1 LEDIF
6 SKRKTLRTIKAD
18 TSDYFIPLFHT
29 LAVFLSTKETIITK
43 RFLEHIMKNLIA
55 LTLLLGGSTLLCAQ
69 KPAKTPAT
77 YKPVKSEMY
86 RKGWIDFNKNG
97 VKDVYEDPSAPLE
110 ARIENLLQQMT
121 LDEKTCQMV
130 TLYGYKRV
138 LKDDLPTP
146 EWKELLWKDGIGAID
161 EHLNGFQQWGLP
173 PSDNAYVWP
182 ASRHAWALNEV
193 QRFFVEDTRLGIPVD
208 FTNEGIRGVES
219 YRATNFPTQLGLGH
233 TWNRELI
240 RQVGLIT
247 GREARMLG
255 YTNVYAPILDVGR
268 DQRWGRY
275 EEVYGESPYLVAE
288 LGIEMV
294 RGLQHN
300 HQVAATGKHF
310 AAYSNNKGAR
320 EGMARVDPQMSPR
333 EVENIHIYPFK
344 RVIREAGMLGV
355 MSSYNDYDGIPVQG
369 SYYWLTTRLRGEMGF
384 RGYVVSDSDA
394 VEYLYTK
401 HGTAKDMKEAVRQSV
416 EAGLNVR
423 CTFRSPDS
431 FVLPLREL
439 VKEGGLSEEVIN
451 DRVRDIL
458 RVKFL
463 IGLFDA
469 PYQTDLAGADREVEK
484 EENEAIALQASHE
497 SVVLLKNADE
507 LLPLDINSTKKI
519 AVCGPNANEEGY
531 ALTHYG
537 PLAVEVTTVLEGIQE
552 KTKGKAEVLYTKGC
566 DLVNAHWPESEI
578 IDYPLTDDEQAE
590 IDKAVENARQADV
603 AVVVLGGGQRT
614 CGENKSRTSLDL
626 PGRQLQLLQAIQATG
641 KPVVLI
647 LINGRPLSI
656 NWADKFVPAILEA
669 WYPGSKGGTAL
680 ADILFGDYNPG
691 GKLTVTFPKTVGQ
704 IPFNFPC
711 KPSSQIDGGKNP
723 GPTGNMSRINGA
735 LYPFGYGLSYTTF
748 EYSDLD
754 ITPRVITPNES
765 ATVRLKVTNTGKRA
779 GDEVV
784 QLYIRDVLS
793 SITTYEKNLAGF
805 QRIHLEPGEA
815 QELSFTID
823 RKHLELLDADMKWV
837 VEPGD
842 FVLMAGASSED
853 IRLNG
858 TLTVEDYQTRAKAI
872 EAQKP
877 AKRVSA
883 STNPEDAENVLDE
896 KINTAWQG
904 NKGDYITFALK
915 NGAKV
920 DKVAIAFT
928 RDNNLPATF
937 EIQLSGGGGQFLT
950 VYSGT
955 VSEYGKL
962 ISYPF
967 KGTTAS
973 DLRIVL
979 NDDRVSIAE
988 VKF

>member
-1 LEDIF
+1 
-6 SKRKTLRTIKAD
+6 
-18 TSDYFIPLFHT
+18 
-29 LAVFLSTKETIITK
+29 
-43 RFLEHIMKNLIA
+43 MKNLIA

-401 HGTAKDMKEAVRQSV
+401 HGTVKDMKEAVRQSV

-566 DLVNAHWPESEI
+566 DLVDAHWPESEI

-842 FVLMAGASSED
+842 FVLMTGASSED

-896 KINTAWQG
+896 KINTVWQG

>member
-1 LEDIF
+1 
-6 SKRKTLRTIKAD
+6 
-18 TSDYFIPLFHT
+18 
-29 LAVFLSTKETIITK
+29 
-43 RFLEHIMKNLIA
+43 MKNLIA

-255 YTNVYAPILDVGR
+255 YTNIYAPILDVGR

-566 DLVNAHWPESEI
+566 DLVDAHWPESEI

-603 AVVVLGGGQRT
+603 AIVVLGGGQRT

-915 NGAKV
+915 NGTQV
-920 DKVAIAFT
+920 DKVTIAFT

>member
-1 LEDIF
+1 
-6 SKRKTLRTIKAD
+6 
-18 TSDYFIPLFHT
+18 
-29 LAVFLSTKETIITK
+29 
-43 RFLEHIMKNLIA
+43 MKNLIA

-219 YRATNFPTQLGLGH
+219 YRATNFPTQLRLGH

-552 KTKGKAEVLYTKGC
+552 KTKSKAEVLYTKGC
-566 DLVNAHWPESEI
+566 DLVDAHWPESEI

>member
-1 LEDIF
+1 
-6 SKRKTLRTIKAD
+6 
-18 TSDYFIPLFHT
+18 
-29 LAVFLSTKETIITK
+29 
-43 RFLEHIMKNLIA
+43 MKNLIA

-552 KTKGKAEVLYTKGC
+552 KTKSKAEVLYTKGC
-566 DLVNAHWPESEI
+566 DLVDAHWPESEI

-680 ADILFGDYNPG
+680 AAILFGDYNPG

>member
-1 LEDIF
+1 
-6 SKRKTLRTIKAD
+6 
-18 TSDYFIPLFHT
+18 
-29 LAVFLSTKETIITK
+29 
-43 RFLEHIMKNLIA
+43 MKNLIA

-86 RKGWIDFNKNG
+86 RKGWIDFNTNG

-423 CTFRSPDS
+423 CTFRSPDP

-552 KTKGKAEVLYTKGC
+552 KTKSKAEVLYTKGC
-566 DLVNAHWPESEI
+566 DLVDAHWPESEI

-915 NGAKV
+915 NGTQV
-920 DKVAIAFT
+920 DKVTIAFT

>member
-1 LEDIF
+1 
-6 SKRKTLRTIKAD
+6 
-18 TSDYFIPLFHT
+18 
-29 LAVFLSTKETIITK
+29 
-43 RFLEHIMKNLIA
+43 MKKLIVA
-55 LTLLLGGSTLLCAQ
+55 TLLLSSGTLLSAQ
-69 KPAKTPAT
+69 KTAKIPAY
-77 YKPVKSEMY
+77 YKPAKSEMY
-86 RKGWIDFNKNG
+86 HKGWIDFNKNG
-97 VKDVYEDPSAPLE
+97 IKDIYEDPAATLD

-121 LDEKTCQMV
+121 LEEKTCQMV

-138 LKDDLPTP
+138 LKDALPTP
-146 EWKELLWKDGIGAID
+146 EWKQMLWKDGIGAID

-173 PSDNAYVWP
+173 PSDNENVWP
-182 ASRHAWALNEV
+182 ASRHAWALNEI

-219 YRATNFPTQLGLGH
+219 YKATNFPTQLGLGH

-300 HQVAATGKHF
+300 HQVAATAKHF

-320 EGMARVDPQMSPR
+320 EGMARVDPQMPPR

-344 RVIREAGMLGV
+344 RVIREAGLLGV
-355 MSSYNDYDGIPVQG
+355 MSSYNDYDGIPIQG
-369 SYYWLTTRLRGEMGF
+369 SYYWLTTRLRKEMGF

-401 HGTAKDMKEAVRQSV
+401 HNTAKDMKEAVRQSV

-469 PYQTDLAGADREVEK
+469 PYQTDLAGADDEVEK
-484 EENEAIALQASHE
+484 EANEAVALQASRE
-497 SVVLLKNADE
+497 SIVLLKNTDNT
-507 LLPLDINSTKKI
+507 LPLNIDKIKKI
-519 AVCGPNANEEGY
+519 AVCGPNADEEGY

-537 PLAVEVTTVLEGIQE
+537 PLAVEVTTVLEGIRE
-552 KTKGKAEVLYTKGC
+552 KAQGKAEVLYTKGC
-566 DLVNAHWPESEI
+566 DLVDAHWPESEI
-578 IDYPLTDDEQAE
+578 MEYPLTPDEQAE
-590 IDKAVENARQADV
+590 IDRAAANARQADV

-614 CGENKSRTSLDL
+614 CGENKSRTSLEL
-626 PGRQLQLLQAIQATG
+626 PGHQLKLLQAVQATG
-641 KPVVLI
+641 KPVILI
-647 LINGRPLSI
+647 LINGRPLSV

-669 WYPGSKGGTAL
+669 WYPGSKGGTAV

-704 IPFNFPC
+704 IPFNFPY
-711 KPSSQIDGGKNP
+711 KPASQIDGGKNP
-723 GPTGNMSRINGA
+723 GPDGNMSRINGA

-748 EYSDLD
+748 EYSDLE
-754 ITPRVITPNES
+754 ITPKVITPNQK
-765 ATVRLKVTNTGKRA
+765 ATIRLKVTNTGKRA

-784 QLYIRDVLS
+784 QLYTRDILS
-793 SITTYEKNLAGF
+793 SVTTYEKNLAGF
-805 QRIHLEPGEA
+805 ERIHLKPGESK
-815 QELSFTID
+815 EIVFTLD
-823 RKHLELLDADMKWV
+823 RKHLELLNADMKWT
-837 VEPGD
+837 VEPGE
-842 FVLMAGASSED
+842 FAIMAGASSED

-858 TLTVEDYQTRAKAI
+858 ILTVEDYQARLQAL
-872 EAQKP
+872 ESQNP
-877 AKRVSA
+877 VSPVTA
-883 STNPEDAENVLDE
+883 STDMENVLNVLD
-896 KINTAWQG
+896 KQKNTVWQG

-915 NGAKV
+915 NGSKINE
-920 DKVAIAFT
+920 VAIAFK
-928 RDNNLPATF
+928 RDNGLPAEF

-955 VSEYGKL
+955 VSQYGEL

-973 DLRIVL
+973 DLRILL
-979 NDDRVSIAE
+979 NDDRVGIAE
-988 VKF
+988 VVLKE